1 MGGERR
7 TRRQTAARA
16 AAAPAAST
24 GPQQTRT
31 SSAVIAVRVERSL
44 MADGVA
50 QAVTT
55 AVASTHRSLVHM
67 RRSSFTGRGGTAR
80 GVVHGAPLTRCEG
93 VNVHSS

>member
-55 AVASTHRSLVHM
+55 AVAKTHRSLVHIHAALVVH
-67 RRSSFTGRGGTAR
+67 GRTAR
-80 GVVHGAPLTRCEG
+80 GVVHGAPFT
-93 VNVHSS
+93 V